1 MTALQLIVSEAYVT
15 QLGRAG
21 SDVPPPRLS
30 GSSEPASSQVAEP
43 DPTADHKH
51 QSRPAPP
58 WAAAARGAGGTCPL
72 VRGGVVTGA
81 QHPACGPAGWWLPPS
96 CPGRHPVG
104 PRFSKSVES
113 NASAGAQIRP
123 RCCLEKEASKWHPLQ
138 TAGSG
143 ALSSPQSLRPAS
155 VPVRPAWLWPSRP
168 GRHVPHPRRRR
179 RRRRHRRHRLP
190 RRRRIIA
197 RTQGGIRGS
206 GANLLI
212 IPARR
217 SAPGPPGRS
226 AARVTALLRR
236 MPGIFLL
243 IGRPSACQRREGSSP
258 ARPVS
263 DHGTGWGLQDALL
276 TRACPPRFRGPDHPP
291 ESPRSGVPGPADSR
305 P

>member
-1 MTALQLIVSEAYVT
+1 MTALQLIVSEVLRH

-51 QSRPAPP
+51 QSRPALP

-81 QHPACGPAGWWLPPS
+81 QHPSRGPAGWWLPPG

-104 PRFSKSVES
+104 PRSSKSVR
-113 NASAGAQIRP
+113 AMP
-123 RCCLEKEASKWHPLQ
+123 RLAPRSGRDAAWRKERAN
-138 TAGSG
+138 
-143 ALSSPQSLRPAS
+143 
-155 VPVRPAWLWPSRP
+155 
-168 GRHVPHPRRRR
+168 
-179 RRRRHRRHRLP
+179 
-190 RRRRIIA
+190 
-197 RTQGGIRGS
+197 GI
-206 GANLLI
+206 L
-212 IPARR
+212 ARR

-243 IGRPSACQRREGSSP
+243 IGRPSACQRGERSSP

-291 ESPRSGVPGPADSR
+291 ELPRSGVPGPADSR

>member
-1 MTALQLIVSEAYVT
+1 MSL
-15 QLGRAG
+15 RPG
-21 SDVPPPRLS
+21 SAAPLN
-30 GSSEPASSQVAEP
+30 
-43 DPTADHKH
+43 
-51 QSRPAPP
+51 RPA
-58 WAAAARGAGGTCPL
+58 ARWPSLTRRQTTSTNPARRHPGQPLPGVPAGHARWCGA
-72 VRGGVVTGA
+72 VSSWGA

-138 TAGSG
+138 PAGSG

-206 GANLLI
+206 GANLMI
-212 IPARR
+212 ILARR